1 MPSWGKLSTSTVST
15 PVHQQQVHSV
25 PDHWMEDIRGTL
37 SSLVTQQRA
46 LGISALGFMDTSP
59 EGLMGRYTE
68 GIPPAKGLRCTP
80 LMMGATR
87 GASTR

>member
-1 MPSWGKLSTSTVST
+1 MPSWVKLSTSTVST
-15 PVHQQQVHSV
+15 PVHQQQVPSV

-46 LGISALGFMDTSP
+46 LGISALGFTDTWP
-59 EGLMGRYTE
+59 EGLMDRYIE
-68 GIPPAKGLRCTP
+68 EILPAKGPRYTP
-80 LMMGATR
+80 LMMGATH